1 MLRRFED
8 PDGFVGYRSP
18 ALAELGVPHL
28 FTTRRGGAAGEL
40 DLAAARPA
48 QLERVLRACG
58 AAPGA
63 LLVGVHQVHGA
74 DVLEVDGEAGELA
87 RGADALVTG
96 RADRLL
102 AIHVADCVPIL
113 LARSDGRRVAAVH
126 AGWRGL
132 VTGVVER
139 ALAALGPGELVAA
152 VGPCLSLARFEV
164 GEDVAAR
171 FAALDLSAAID
182 LRAGARPH
190 VDLRRAAALLLE
202 RGGVRRIDST
212 DRCTWDQAEEFFSH
226 RRDVTHGG
234 RPRTGRLA
242 ALIAPA

>member
-1 MLRRFED
+1 MLERFED

-18 ALAELGVPHL
+18 VLTEVGVPHL
-28 FTTRRGGAAGEL
+28 FTTRRGGVAGEL

-48 QLERVLRACG
+48 QLARVVRASR
-58 AAPGA
+58 ASPEAR
-63 LLVGVHQVHGA
+63 LVGVRQVHGA
-74 DVLEVDGEAGELA
+74 DALEIDDEAGELA
-87 RGADALVTG
+87 RQADALVTE
-96 RADRLL
+96 RRDRLV

-132 VTGVVER
+132 VAGVVAR
-139 ALAALGPGELVAA
+139 ALAALGEGEHVAA

-164 GEDVAAR
+164 GEEVAER
-171 FAALDLSAAID
+171 FAALGLSAAIAP
-182 LRAGARPH
+182 RAGARPH
-190 VDLRRAAALLLE
+190 VDLRGAARLLLE
-202 RGGVRRIDST
+202 RGGVARIDLT
-212 DRCTWDQAEEFFSH
+212 DRCTFDHAEEFYSH
-226 RRDVTHGG
+226 RRDVTRGG